1 MTVATAFA
9 LAALMAAIAGAQA
22 GHKVS
27 LPTVVVKSGSAG
39 WAYGTLGSA
48 RNGGGPTSSEGIECG
63 ISAYAPPSQSS
74 TSFFCWAND
83 AAGQFAFCLAT
94 GEAQLKVLQ
103 AARGDSV
110 IYFEWDATGKCTY
123 LSIANGS
130 AYEPKLP

>member
-1 MTVATAFA
+1 MTVAIAFA
-9 LAALMAAIAGAQA
+9 LAALMAAIAGAHA
-22 GHKVS
+22 GQKVS
-27 LPTVVVKSGSAG
+27 QPTIIAKSGSAG

-48 RNGGGPTSSEGIECG
+48 RNGPASSEGIECG
-63 ISAYAPPSQSS
+63 ISAYAPPSPAS
-74 TSFFCWAND
+74 TTFFCWAND

-103 AARGDSV
+103 AARGDSA